1 MNIVCLPLMSYRIT
15 LSENLWDRPTERRMN
30 NEGKKKLFRHVILLQ
45 CSGVKGMIMMK
56 GGNSR

>member
-1 MNIVCLPLMSYRIT
+1 
-15 LSENLWDRPTERRMN
+15 MN
-30 NEGKKKLFRHVILLQ
+30 NEGKKKRFRHVILLQ

>member
-1 MNIVCLPLMSYRIT
+1 
-15 LSENLWDRPTERRMN
+15 MN
-30 NEGKKKLFRHVILLQ
+30 NEGKKKKKLFRHVILLQ

>member
-1 MNIVCLPLMSYRIT
+1 MNIVYLPLMSYRIT

-45 CSGVKGMIMMK
+45 YSGVKGMIMMK